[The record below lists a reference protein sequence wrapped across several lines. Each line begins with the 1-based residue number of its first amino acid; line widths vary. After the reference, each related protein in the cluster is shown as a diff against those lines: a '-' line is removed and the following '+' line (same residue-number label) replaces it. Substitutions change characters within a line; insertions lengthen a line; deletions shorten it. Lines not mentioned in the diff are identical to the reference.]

1 MAHISHTDLRNAAD
15 LFNIAPVGLQFTL
28 KAGTLPVETFS
39 VIRFDLVERYNELF
53 ELDVLLMSPNP
64 SINFGAVLDNLAEF
78 SIWQNGECLRTVTG
92 MATVFEQG
100 DTGFHKTA
108 YRICIQPSLWRL
120 TQRRNSRIFQ
130 QKNIETI
137 LTTLLKEGHVPAY
150 TFNFTDQHPEREFC
164 VQYRET
170 DYQFLQRLCAEEGI
184 FFFFR
189 QSNDGFDEVIF
200 CDDARRLNKTGVNL
214 TYNLNRNAQLQEN
227 TITSLRCTEQIRTS
241 HNTLKDYTFKKPRW
255 SAEFSRE
262 ANNSQNQRQIYEHYD
277 YPGRYKDT
285 LHGEAFT
292 RYRLDALRRDA
303 HLGSGESN
311 SAQLQV
317 GGYFKLLNHPN
328 QRLNDLWQ
336 LTQIIH
342 HGEQPQAAEQEA
354 GGKGTY
360 LTNQFEFIPPDQSY
374 RANLPQKPQIHGTQ
388 TAVVVGPE
396 NEEIY
401 CDEYGRVR
409 VQFHWDRLGEMNDH
423 SSCWIRVSHPWAGQ
437 GWGMLAIPRIGQEV
451 IVSFQE
457 SDPDQPIITGRVY
470 NALNMPPGNLPQTR
484 TQMHIRSKTYKGK
497 GYNSM
502 LMEDAPGNELLAF
515 HAEKNMDT
523 VVENDQTYTIKNDRS
538 IDVISSQTVNIG
550 RGRTTTIK
558 TGNDIK
564 SVLAGNDISNIQLN
578 HIRNILV
585 GNHIK
590 NILVGNDIT
599 NIKAGDLI
607 ENIEQL
613 RTTRANEMFQF
624 ANERIELEVGK
635 KTSLTLDN
643 EKILLR
649 FGQSTLLM
657 DDTGIWL
664 DGKHIGWQERE
675 QDLPDNGVDIKKKKE
690 DKETHNI

>member
-1 MAHISHTDLRNAAD
+1 MTYIKQSFSKPLRE
-15 LFNIAPVGLQFTL
+15 LFNITPTGLQFTL
-28 KAGTLPVETFS
+28 QAGTLPANTFS
-39 VIRFDLVERYNELF
+39 VISFDFIESYSELF
-53 ELDVLLMSPNP
+53 ELDVLLTSPDP
-64 SINFGAVLDNLAEF
+64 SINFDAVLDNLAEF
-78 SIWQNGECLRTVTG
+78 SIWQDGELLRQITG
-92 MATVFEQG
+92 MATAFEQG
-100 DTGFHKTA
+100 DTGFHQTS
-108 YRICIQPSLWRL
+108 YRVRIQPSLWRL

-130 QKNIETI
+130 QRDIENI

-150 TFNFTDQHPEREFC
+150 TFEFTDRHPEREFC

-170 DYQFLQRLCAEEGI
+170 DYEFLQRLCAEEGI

-189 QSNDGFDEVIF
+189 QSEDNFDEVIF
-200 CDDARRLNKTGVNL
+200 CDDARRLTPKGIPLAYNINK
-214 TYNLNRNAQLQEN
+214 NAQLQEN
-227 TITSLRCTEQIRTS
+227 TVTSFRCSEQIRTS
-241 HNTLKDYTFKKPRW
+241 HNELKDYTFKKPKW
-255 SAEFSRE
+255 QAQFSRE
-262 ANNSQNQRQIYEHYD
+262 AEDTEYHRSIYEHYD

-303 HLGSGESN
+303 HFGYGESN
-311 SAQLQV
+311 SPQLQV
-317 GGYFKLLNHPN
+317 GGHLKLSNHPS
-328 QRLNDLWQ
+328 QRLNALWQ
-336 LTQIIH
+336 LTKIIH
-342 HGEQPQAAEQEA
+342 HGEQPQAAELEA

-360 LTNQFEFIPPDQSY
+360 LTNRFEFIPQAQSY

-388 TAVVVGPE
+388 TAVVVGPKD
-396 NEEIY
+396 EEIY

-409 VQFHWDRLGEMNDH
+409 IQFHWDRYGKMDDH

-437 GWGMLAIPRIGQEV
+437 GWGMLAIPRVGQEV
-451 IVSFQE
+451 IVSFLE

-470 NALNMPPGNLPQTR
+470 NAVNMPPGNLPQTR

-523 VVENDQTYTIKNDRS
+523 VVENDQTYTIKNDRK
-538 IDVISSQTVNIG
+538 IDVFSSQTVDIG

-564 SVLAGNDISNIQLN
+564 SILAGNDISNIQLN
-578 HIRNILV
+578 HIRNILT
-585 GNHIK
+585 GNHVK
-590 NILVGNDIT
+590 NILIGNDVT

-613 RTTRANEMFQF
+613 RTTRANEVFQF

-635 KTSLTLDN
+635 QTSLTLDN

-649 FGQSTLLM
+649 FGQSTILM
-657 DDTGIWL
+657 DSTGIWL

-675 QDLPDNGVDIKKKKE
+675 QELPDNGVEIKKKKE